1 MLLIKRMFRILKPY
15 WLMFLGAFLSLILSS
30 VANLYSPML
39 LKQVLD
45 DGINGRNLDVVYW
58 GAGGNDCFGIGSWGI
73 WIYPELLVRKNV
85 AVLRVRRPQ
94 YTV

>member
-1 MLLIKRMFRILKPY
+1 MLLFKRMFRILKPY

-45 DGINGRNLDVVYW
+45 DGINGRNLDIVYW
-58 GAGGNDCFGIGSWGI
+58 GAGIMIG
-73 WIYPELLVRKNV
+73 LALVRGVFGFTQSFWSEKMSSIK
-85 AVLRVRRPQ
+85 
-94 YTV
+94 